1 MSWFDGYLI
10 MGSLTSSQRPC
21 LLVLGIVSMA
31 FAIGLAGCSTQQL
44 YTTGQSWQRNE
55 CNRLM
60 DQLDRDR
67 CLSSTSASYETYK
80 KQSGTGSDPK

>member
-1 MSWFDGYLI
+1 MSWVDGYY
-10 MGSLTSSQRPC
+10 SNHRHSQQPRLP
-21 LLVLGIVSMA
+21 VIGIVSMT

-60 DQLDRDR
+60 DHQDRDH
-67 CLSSTSASYETYK
+67 CLSSTSTSYETYK